1 MSNSFITAVSAI
13 TTVIAFYNDEVAL
26 SLLAFF
32 FLCVSLLGSC
42 KWAFD
47 NSDQKKEH
55 SFRKNE
61 CSKVNHISNI
71 DSRLIIDGKH
81 AKCN

>member
-1 MSNSFITAVSAI
+1 MSNNFITAVSAI

-47 NSDQKKEH
+47 NSDQKK
-55 SFRKNE
+55 STR
-61 CSKVNHISNI
+61 S
-71 DSRLIIDGKH
+71 
-81 AKCN
+81 AKTNAQK

>member
-26 SLLAFF
+26 SLLGLF

-47 NSDQKKEH
+47 NSDQKKSEG
-55 SFRKNE
+55 
-61 CSKVNHISNI
+61 
-71 DSRLIIDGKH
+71 SRNAH
-81 AKCN
+81 AQNK

>member
-42 KWAFD
+42 KCAFD
-47 NSDQKKEH
+47 NSDQKK
-55 SFRKNE
+55 STR
-61 CSKVNHISNI
+61 S
-71 DSRLIIDGKH
+71 
-81 AKCN
+81 AKTNAQK